1 MKLLIIRNLNK
12 IKQLLDFP
20 LYFGMKHKYDTTN
33 DHNVEDQTWFENF
46 CLLSRI
52 KTTLCDKDL

>member
-1 MKLLIIRNLNK
+1 MKLLIIRNRNK

-33 DHNVEDQTWFENF
+33 DHNVEAQTWFENF
-46 CLLSRI
+46 STNFLQETHFFIL
-52 KTTLCDKDL
+52 K